1 MTLNPESQVF
11 KNPEYLGTFR
21 STRFLDQENM
31 SRIESLLNFLY
42 TYYQKNGIEV
52 LTNFHDFDRSNT
64 GAVTEAQVKN
74 KKILFKVY
82 FKKTIFSKS
91 LNPSNRPTNGY

>member
-1 MTLNPESQVF
+1 LTLNPEIQVF

-31 SRIESLLNFLY
+31 SKIESLLHFLY

-52 LTNFHDFDRSNT
+52 LTNFHDFDKSNT
-64 GAVTEAQVKN
+64 GAVTEAQVG
-74 KKILFKVY
+74 KKRK
-82 FKKTIFSKS
+82 
-91 LNPSNRPTNGY
+91 LN